1 MNDKYTQALQRLV
14 NIMNELREKC
24 PWDRK
29 QTFDS
34 LRHLTIEETYELSE
48 AILQQD
54 LVALKEELGDVML
67 HIVFYAK
74 IAEEQKAFDLAAV
87 INQLCDKLVA
97 RHPHVF
103 GDIKVDDE
111 IAVKRNWELLK
122 LEEKNE
128 KNEKNDNLSL
138 LAGIPQALPALLKAV
153 RIQEKVSSVG
163 FDFQTPA
170 DAWYKVEEE
179 LAELKC
185 HLADDHSLSSG
196 QEPAAEIEWGD
207 LLFSLVNYARLVKI
221 NPETAL
227 EKTNQ
232 KFMKRF
238 RYLEAAAQRDGKSLF
253 TMSLEE
259 MDVYWEAAKLMSDE

>member
-1 MNDKYTQALQRLV
+1 MNDKYTQTLQRLV
-14 NIMNELREKC
+14 NIINELREKC

-48 AILQQD
+48 AIIQQD

-67 HIVFYAK
+67 HVVFYAK

-87 INQLCDKLVA
+87 IDQLCDKLVA

-103 GDIKVDDE
+103 GDIKADDE

-122 LEEKNE
+122 LEEKN
-128 KNEKNDNLSL
+128 NKNDNVSL

-170 DAWYKVEEE
+170 DAWHKVEEE

-185 HLADDHSLSSG
+185 HLATDHSVSSA
-196 QEPAAEIEWGD
+196 QESAAEIEWGD

-259 MDVYWEAAKLMSDE
+259 MDAYWEAAKLIDE